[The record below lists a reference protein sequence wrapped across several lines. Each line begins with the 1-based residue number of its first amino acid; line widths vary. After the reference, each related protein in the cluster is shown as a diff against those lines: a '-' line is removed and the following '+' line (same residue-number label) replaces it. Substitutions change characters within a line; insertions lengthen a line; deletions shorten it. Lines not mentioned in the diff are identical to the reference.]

1 MTLYQGAIATALL
14 LDLILGAAVYLPNRR
29 RPVNVLFAILSLV
42 VAAWSGANIGILQ
55 ATEPLWAMRFV
66 QVSAAAAAF
75 TPSLCQMLRMAVGEP
90 HLSVAGLVRRSR
102 PMLVLTAL
110 LAVGCFSPF
119 FLHDVRM
126 PRPGSGDIVEP
137 EYGALFSLYA
147 AYFLAHVVALFTLG
161 RRDRSRV
168 DGSRRVELDYILF
181 GATAALGLGTALGIV
196 LTLATGSSRAVPVA
210 NAMSIG
216 VLVSIIAYGIATRRI
231 MGVAEMLRRIVAY
244 GLLTLALAG
253 IYLAVL
259 IASSAVLAD
268 FGIEGHEIPHVV
280 AAVAVACCLRPLLSR
295 LMKLSERWM
304 GDEDRAEV
312 SEFIDQA
319 VRDLLSV
326 RTVEELVRD
335 FVAKSQGAVGAE
347 RALLLLRSAGRFV
360 QAEPALPESPLSLGE
375 DDPLPRMMASAPSP
389 MPLYALE
396 RSRPTRDTVDA
407 ARRMEEI
414 GAQMV
419 AGIFSPDRLEGM
431 LLLGGRRSGGVYSPR
446 EQERI
451 RHLCGQ
457 FSLSLSNA
465 RLYTEV
471 QDGRRYNETLLDCL
485 ASGVVACDAQRRLT
499 VINREACR
507 LLGLDPA
514 AAIGCG
520 IEALPESV
528 SLPMSDALDTG
539 HTRRD
544 FDMHVGTGGGT
555 TLRGASSLV
564 TGHRGRALGALLVFN
579 DVTALVRLEA
589 RVRRSDRLASVGTIA
604 AGMAHEI
611 KNPLVSLK
619 TFVQLLPRSF
629 DDADFRTTF
638 TPLIESEV
646 NRIDQV
652 VNQLLNFARPAAPTL
667 DPVHVHEVLDRT
679 LNLVDI
685 QYRNRNLTVERAFAA
700 PADVV
705 EADKSLLEQVF
716 VNLYFNAMDAMQPG
730 GRLTVATR
738 IAETASAERD
748 LWGVPVMHLRLCV
761 SVGDTGHGIAAEHLP
776 HIFDPF
782 YTTKADGW
790 GLGLSIAH
798 GIVKQHGGAMDV
810 ESEPGRGTVFSVL
823 LPLLGAPGGRAAS

>member
-14 LDLILGAAVYLPNRR
+14 LDLILGVAVYLPNRR
-29 RPVNVLFAILSLV
+29 RPVNLIFALLSLA
-42 VAAWSGANIGILQ
+42 VAAWSAANIGILQ
-55 ATEPLWAMRFV
+55 ATEAVWAGRFV
-66 QVSAAAAAF
+66 QASAAAAAF
-75 TPSLCQMLRMAVGEP
+75 TPTFCQMLRMAVADRQ
-90 HLSVAGLVRRSR
+90 LSAADLVRRSG
-102 PMLVLTAL
+102 PMLILTVL
-110 LAVGCFSPF
+110 LAAACCSPF
-119 FLHDVRM
+119 FVQDVRM
-126 PRPGSGDIVEP
+126 PRPGSGEVVEP
-137 EYGALFSLYA
+137 RYGALFSLYA
-147 AYFLAHVVALFTLG
+147 AYFVTHVAALFVLG
-161 RRDRSRV
+161 RRDRARV

-181 GATAALGLGTALGIV
+181 GVTAALALGTALGIG

-210 NAMSIG
+210 NAMSVG

-244 GLLTLALAG
+244 SLLALALAVV
-253 IYLAVL
+253 YLAVL
-259 IASSAVLAD
+259 AGSSVLMARFAVED
-268 FGIEGHEIPHVV
+268 HDIQHVA
-280 AAVAVACCLRPLLSR
+280 AAVAVAILLRPLRRR
-295 LMKLSERWM
+295 LMQLSERWM

-312 SEFIDQA
+312 SEFIDQT
-319 VRDLLSV
+319 VRDLLAV
-326 RTVEELVRD
+326 RTVEELMRE
-335 FVAKSQGAVGAE
+335 FVGKAKASVGAE
-347 RALLLLRSAGRFV
+347 RALLLLRTDGRFAQV
-360 QAEPALPESPLSLGE
+360 EPAPPASPLSLRE
-375 DDPLPRMMASAPSP
+375 DDPLPRMMASSPSP
-389 MPLYALE
+389 IPLYTLE
-396 RSRPTRDTVDA
+396 RSRPTQATVDA
-407 ARRMEEI
+407 AHRMDEI

-431 LLLGGRRSGGVYSPR
+431 LVLGRRRSGGVYSPR
-446 EQERI
+446 EQDRI

-485 ASGVVACDAQRRLT
+485 ASGVVACDAQRRMT

-514 AAIGCG
+514 GTVGVA

-528 SLPMSDALDTG
+528 ALPMADALENG
-539 HTRRD
+539 RTRRD
-544 FDMHVGTGGGT
+544 FDMHVAAAGGS
-555 TLRGASSLV
+555 TLRGSSSLV
-564 TGHRGRALGALLVFN
+564 TGHRGRPLGALLVFN

-611 KNPLVSLK
+611 KNPLVTLK

-629 DDADFRTTF
+629 DDEDFRTTF
-638 TPLIESEV
+638 TPLVESEV

-667 DPVHVHEVLDRT
+667 EPVHMHEVLDRT
-679 LNLVDI
+679 LNLVGI
-685 QYRNRNLTVERAFAA
+685 QYRNRGLTVNRSFEAA
-700 PADVV
+700 SDVV

-730 GRLTVATR
+730 GRLTVTTR
-738 IAETASAERD
+738 IAESASGERD
-748 LWGVPVMHLRLCV
+748 LWGVPILRLRLCV
-761 SVGDTGHGIAAEHLP
+761 SVGDTGHGIAPEHLP

-810 ESEPGRGTVFSVL
+810 ESESGRGTVFSVL
-823 LPLLGAPGGRAAS
+823 LPLLGAPGGRAA